1 MLGSSCKESYR
12 PVITREVVLPPVCYN
27 FFNRAVCLSAGWEWK
42 GLLMEIHSELIA
54 GHYTTIGRDQKKEL
68 NGWRRRVLVKHE
80 HTQSVRLTLSSE
92 DTASTDASTHS
103 PTHISILNTQH
114 KLRQCFART
123 HTHLAER
130 STHSTLLRCV
140 FFMIILSWQSLFK
153 TPLESKGRQSS

>member
-1 MLGSSCKESYR
+1 MLGSTCKESYR
-12 PVITREVVLPPVCYN
+12 STITREVLSPPVCYN

-68 NGWRRRVLVKHE
+68 NGCRRRVLVKHE
-80 HTQSVRLTLSSE
+80 HTHTLF
-92 DTASTDASTHS
+92 
-103 PTHISILNTQH
+103 PVKTQH
-114 KLRQCFART
+114 QRMLPHTFQPTTQAEVVLCMRAHT
-123 HTHLAER
+123 HTHAQR

-153 TPLESKGRQSS
+153 TPLESKGWQSS